1 MSSNFLPIRVD
12 ESQRQLFARALR
24 PRLEVELQQ
33 QIVIYAQQFGDVSVY
48 HARHII
54 REHADAFLQSLQSL
68 PRSSS
73 LPRPHAA
80 QNMASRAET
89 GTSRCRLYLLRPGQ
103 PLSYTTTPVFL
114 GNLQSNLR
122 STPAAI
128 FQQALSSPDL
138 VQLLQRQNGTPS
150 TYLPLRHVAVYPIVD
165 RIRKLGHAIRI
176 GVRSRRWFVS
186 Q

>member
-1 MSSNFLPIRVD
+1 MSSKFLPVGVD
-12 ESQRQLFARALR
+12 ESQRQLFARSLR
-24 PRLEVELQQ
+24 PRLEAELQQ

-54 REHADAFLQSLQSL
+54 REHADAFFQSL
-68 PRSSS
+68 RGSSS
-73 LPRPHAA
+73 PSRPHAA
-80 QNMASRAET
+80 QNTASRAET
-89 GTSRCRLYLLRPGQ
+89 GASRCRLYLVRPGQ
-103 PLSYTTTPVFL
+103 PLSYTTISIFL
-114 GNLQSNLR
+114 GNVQSNLR

-138 VQLLQRQNGTPS
+138 LQLLQRQHGTPS